1 MEINAGLIYLISV
14 LGTLDCT
21 LRFIINIS
29 ITMTPIITVML
40 AIKGGYSFNDFYNSK
55 LFKIAKQ
62 IFITVLILLVISI
75 FIPNKKT
82 MIAMVVT
89 PIITNN
95 ESIQNIS
102 DKSLKAIE
110 KLLDEYIKEDTSEN
124 KE

>member
-1 MEINAGLIYLISV
+1 MEISAGLIYLIDLLSSIDFS
-14 LGTLDCT
+14 LL
-21 LRFIINIS
+21 LIS
-29 ITMTPIITVML
+29 IIGTVILITVIL
-40 AIKGGYSFNDFYNSK
+40 WQIDTNNYSVEEFYNSK
-55 LFKIAKQ
+55 LYKNTKK
-62 IFITVLILLVISI
+62 TLILILIALTI
-75 FIPNKKT
+75 TLFIPSKKT
-82 MIAMVVT
+82 MVAMVVT